1 MIIINNIKKYLS
13 SIYSF
18 FNELDLNCKFL
29 SLLGIVLFFAISIS
43 IFNTN
48 ANSTDN
54 LSTIRTSFSS
64 IVGYF
69 LQKASSKKKTILLG
83 MLAIFIM
90 LVILFSYI
98 FDTPVNNPSLILFKN
113 LFFSLMGYLTS
124 AINKSN
130 K

>member
-1 MIIINNIKKYLS
+1 M
-13 SIYSF
+13 
-18 FNELDLNCKFL
+18 

-69 LQKASSKKKTILLG
+69 LQKASSKKKL
-83 MLAIFIM
+83 
-90 LVILFSYI
+90 Y
-98 FDTPVNNPSLILFKN
+98 
-113 LFFSLMGYLTS
+113 Y
-124 AINKSN
+124 
-130 K
+130 

>member
-1 MIIINNIKKYLS
+1 
-13 SIYSF
+13 
-18 FNELDLNCKFL
+18 
-29 SLLGIVLFFAISIS
+29 
-43 IFNTN
+43 
-48 ANSTDN
+48 
-54 LSTIRTSFSS
+54 
-64 IVGYF
+64 
-69 LQKASSKKKTILLG
+69 

>member
-69 LQKASSKKKTILLG
+69 LQKSSNKKKL
-83 MLAIFIM
+83 
-90 LVILFSYI
+90 Y
-98 FDTPVNNPSLILFKN
+98 
-113 LFFSLMGYLTS
+113 Y
-124 AINKSN
+124 
-130 K
+130 

>member
-1 MIIINNIKKYLS
+1 M
-13 SIYSF
+13 
-18 FNELDLNCKFL
+18 